1 MNNLFCRCVLFAA
14 TELLLCGSRPYQS
27 RYRRRC
33 DATRRFMPT
42 RTLSR
47 VTSAAHLRRGFSA
60 PNAAPFAFL
69 RKAYHIYIIPA
80 TAFMQNFS
88 KKYVN
93 F

>member
-1 MNNLFCRCVLFAA
+1 
-14 TELLLCGSRPYQS
+14 
-27 RYRRRC
+27 
-33 DATRRFMPT
+33 MPT